1 VSVPFLG
8 TVDTVVR
15 AKLEL
20 RTLCSTGFR
29 IHVMGF
35 SGGDDISHHLQ
46 MRSRALIILLYHNFG
61 LCLKA
66 LWVLISKNCLA
77 SAMSPLFLVVD
88 LFIM

>member
-1 VSVPFLG
+1 MSVPFLG

-20 RTLCSTGFR
+20 RALCSTRFR

-46 MRSRALIILLYHNFG
+46 M
-61 LCLKA
+61 
-66 LWVLISKNCLA
+66 
-77 SAMSPLFLVVD
+77 
-88 LFIM
+88 